1 MTQPPHSSSEA
12 LQGDRGDDLR
22 AWMVDYGPA
31 LRRYFLK
38 RVPSPDAEDLV
49 QDVFVAMQVRGA
61 LNDPSKAE
69 RYLFRVAANVLA
81 RRHRNRAW
89 TGQHQE
95 LDEDFGLAD
104 PLSPERILL
113 DRECLARLMTVLD
126 ALPPRM
132 NEAFI
137 LHRFEEMTYPEVAR
151 RMGLSPK
158 TVENFISRATKRIWL
173 GLEGF
178 R

>member
-1 MTQPPHSSSEA
+1 MPQPPQPSGEA
-12 LQGDRGDDLR
+12 PQGGHDEALR
-22 AWMVDYGPA
+22 AWMIEYGPA

-49 QDVFVAMQVRGA
+49 QDVFMAMQVRGA
-61 LNDPSKAE
+61 LDDPGKAE

-81 RRHRNRAW
+81 RRHRKRAW
-89 TGQHQE
+89 TGQHQS
-95 LDEDFGLAD
+95 LDDDFGLAD

-113 DRECLARLMTVLD
+113 DRESLGRLMRVLD
-126 ALPPRM
+126 DLPPRM

-158 TVENFISRATKRIWL
+158 TVENFIARAMKRIWL
-173 GLEGF
+173 ALEDA